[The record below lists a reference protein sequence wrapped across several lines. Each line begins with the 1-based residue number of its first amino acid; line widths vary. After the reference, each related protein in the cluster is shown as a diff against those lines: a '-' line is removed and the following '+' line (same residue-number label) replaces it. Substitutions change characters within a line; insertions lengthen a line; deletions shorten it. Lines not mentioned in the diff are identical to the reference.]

1 MSIFSKITILFLM
14 SIVIM
19 SVLSFQTNEIAQKN
33 MQSNIKDRYIESSK
47 ELYDFLIKDD
57 SLELSQRAKDLG
69 YEEVD
74 KKNIKSKEYKSIYSA
89 NISFGSIE
97 IIEIDKMYYL
107 VLQYLD
113 DEIIFL
119 DKKQNEYTLEKQVLN
134 YFVLADILILILMFV
149 SILNILKPLKN
160 ISKGMEVF
168 GRGDYKYRFLLDE
181 RKNDEI
187 TKLKKQ
193 FNTMAQNIDTLI
205 TSRKQ
210 LLGDISHELRTPLAK
225 AKLSL
230 AMMESSKHKDILYRS
245 IEQIDSLTNEILHL
259 ERLNSNSL
267 KLFTENVSIDDV
279 MLNVLSKVLVNES
292 ELNINE
298 HINFTILADINYISI
313 AIKNLIDNAL
323 KYKIKDVVYV
333 DIKENM
339 ISIKNFAKPLENDF
353 SYYTE
358 PFTKDDMSK
367 NGYGLG
373 LNIVKRILDLHG
385 FSLKYRYEKNYVVFE
400 INFNKIL
407 SS

>member
-74 KKNIKSKEYKSIYSA
+74 KKNIKSKKYKSIYST

-279 MLNVLSKVLVNES
+279 MLSVSSKILVDES
-292 ELNINE
+292 ELSINE
-298 HINFTILADINYISI
+298 YANFTILADINYISI

-323 KYKIKDVVYV
+323 KYKTKDLVYIE
-333 DIKENM
+333 IKENM
-339 ISIKNFAKPLENDF
+339 ISIKNFANPLENDF

-358 PFTKDDMSK
+358 PFTKADISK

-385 FSLKYRYEKNYVVFE
+385 FDLNYKYEKDYVVFE
-400 INFNKIL
+400 INFDKKT
-407 SS
+407 

>member
-74 KKNIKSKEYKSIYSA
+74 KKNIKSKEYKSIYST

-168 GRGDYKYRFLLDE
+168 GSGDYKYRFFLDE
-181 RKNDEI
+181 QKNDEI

-193 FNTMAQNIDTLI
+193 FNVMAQNIDMLI

-230 AMMESSKHKDILYRS
+230 EMMESSKHKDILYRS

-279 MLNVLSKVLVNES
+279 MLSVSSKILVDES
-292 ELNINE
+292 ELSINE
-298 HINFTILADINYISI
+298 YANFTILADINYISI

-323 KYKIKDVVYV
+323 KYKTKDLVYIE
-333 DIKENM
+333 IKENM
-339 ISIKNFAKPLENDF
+339 ISIKNFANPLENDF

-358 PFTKDDMSK
+358 PFTKADISK

-385 FSLKYRYEKNYVVFE
+385 FDLNYKYEKDYVVFE
-400 INFNKIL
+400 INFDKKI
-407 SS
+407 

>member
-1 MSIFSKITILFLM
+1 MSIFSKITTLFLM
-14 SIVIM
+14 SILIM
-19 SVLSFQTNEIAQKN
+19 SILSFKTNEIAQKN
-33 MQSNIKDRYIESSK
+33 MQNNIKDRYIESSK
-47 ELYDFLIKDD
+47 ELHDFLIKDD
-57 SLELSQRAKDLG
+57 SFELLEKAKDLG

-74 KKNIKSKEYKSIYSA
+74 KKFIKSKKYKSIYSA

-113 DEIIFL
+113 DEIVFL
-119 DKKQNEYTLEKQVLN
+119 DKKQNEYTLEKKVLN
-134 YFVLADILILILMFV
+134 YFVLVDILILILMFV
-149 SILNILKPLKN
+149 SILNILKPLKS

-168 GRGDYKYRFLLDE
+168 GSGDYKYRFLFDE

-193 FNTMAQNIDTLI
+193 FNNMAQNIDMLI

-267 KLFTENVSIDDV
+267 KLFMENVSIDDV
-279 MLNVLSKVLVNES
+279 MLNVLSKVLVDES

-353 SYYTE
+353 LYYTE

-385 FSLKYRYEKNYVVFE
+385 FSLKYRYEKNCVVFE

>member
-1 MSIFSKITILFLM
+1 MSIFSKITTLFLM
-14 SIVIM
+14 SILIM
-19 SVLSFQTNEIAQKN
+19 SILSFKTNEIAQKN
-33 MQSNIKDRYIESSK
+33 MQNNIKDRYIESSK
-47 ELYDFLIKDD
+47 ELHDFLIKDD
-57 SLELSQRAKDLG
+57 SSELLEKAKDLG

-74 KKNIKSKEYKSIYSA
+74 KKFIKSKKYKSIYSA

-113 DEIIFL
+113 DEIVFL
-119 DKKQNEYTLEKQVLN
+119 DKKQNEYTLEKKVLN
-134 YFVLADILILILMFV
+134 YFVLVDILILILMFV
-149 SILNILKPLKN
+149 SILNILKPLKS

-168 GRGDYKYRFLLDE
+168 GSGDYKYRFLFDE

-193 FNTMAQNIDTLI
+193 FNNMAQNIDMLI

-267 KLFTENVSIDDV
+267 KLFMENVSIDDV
-279 MLNVLSKVLVNES
+279 MLNVLSKVLVDES

-353 SYYTE
+353 LYYTE

-385 FSLKYRYEKNYVVFE
+385 FSLKYRYEKNCVVFE

>member
-14 SIVIM
+14 SILIM
-19 SVLSFQTNEIAQKN
+19 SILSFKTNEIAQKN

-57 SLELSQRAKDLG
+57 SLELSQRAKDIG

-74 KKNIKSKEYKSIYSA
+74 KKYIKSKKYKSIYST

-168 GRGDYKYRFLLDE
+168 GSGDYKYRFFLDE
-181 RKNDEI
+181 QKNDEI

-193 FNTMAQNIDTLI
+193 FNVMAQNIDTLI

-210 LLGDISHELRTPLAK
+210 LLGDISHELRTPLVK

-230 AMMESSKHKDILYRS
+230 EMMESSKHKDILYRS
-245 IEQIDSLTNEILHL
+245 IEQIDSLTKEILHL

-267 KLFTENVSIDDV
+267 KLFMENVSIDDV
-279 MLNVLSKVLVNES
+279 MLNVLSKVLVDES

-313 AIKNLIDNAL
+313 AIKNLVDNAL
-323 KYKIKDVVYV
+323 KYKTKDLVYIE
-333 DIKENM
+333 IKENM
-339 ISIKNFAKPLENDF
+339 ISIKNFANPLENDF

-358 PFTKDDMSK
+358 PFTKADISK

-385 FSLKYRYEKNYVVFE
+385 FDLNYRYEKDYVVFE
-400 INFNKIL
+400 INFDKKI
-407 SS
+407 

>member
-279 MLNVLSKVLVNES
+279 MLNVLSKVLVDES

-385 FSLKYRYEKNYVVFE
+385 FDLNYKYEKDYVVFE
-400 INFNKIL
+400 INFDKKI
-407 SS
+407 

>member
-1 MSIFSKITILFLM
+1 MSIFSKITTLFLM
-14 SIVIM
+14 SILIM
-19 SVLSFQTNEIAQKN
+19 SILSFKTNEIAQKN
-33 MQSNIKDRYIESSK
+33 MQNNIKDRYIESSK
-47 ELYDFLIKDD
+47 ELHDFLIKDD
-57 SLELSQRAKDLG
+57 SFELLEKAKDLG

-74 KKNIKSKEYKSIYSA
+74 KKFIKSKKYKSIYSA

-113 DEIIFL
+113 DEIVFL
-119 DKKQNEYTLEKQVLN
+119 DKKQNEYTLEKKVLN
-134 YFVLADILILILMFV
+134 YFVLVDIFILILMFV
-149 SILNILKPLKN
+149 SILNILKPLKS

-168 GRGDYKYRFLLDE
+168 GSGDYKYRFLFDE

-193 FNTMAQNIDTLI
+193 FNNMAQNIDTLI

-267 KLFTENVSIDDV
+267 KLFMENVSIDDV
-279 MLNVLSKVLVNES
+279 MLNVLSKVLVDES

-353 SYYTE
+353 LYYTE

-385 FSLKYRYEKNYVVFE
+385 FSLKYRYEKNCVVFE

>member
-1 MSIFSKITILFLM
+1 MSIFSKITTLFLM
-14 SIVIM
+14 SILIM
-19 SVLSFQTNEIAQKN
+19 SILSFKTNEIAQKN
-33 MQSNIKDRYIESSK
+33 MQNNIKDRYIESSK
-47 ELYDFLIKDD
+47 ELHDFLIKDD
-57 SLELSQRAKDLG
+57 SSELLEKAKDLG

-74 KKNIKSKEYKSIYSA
+74 KKFIKSKKYKSIYSA

-113 DEIIFL
+113 DEIVFL
-119 DKKQNEYTLEKQVLN
+119 DKKQNEYTLEKKVLN
-134 YFVLADILILILMFV
+134 YFVLVDILILILMFV
-149 SILNILKPLKN
+149 SILNILKPLKS

-168 GRGDYKYRFLLDE
+168 GSGDYKYRFLFDE

-193 FNTMAQNIDTLI
+193 FNNMAQNIDTLI

-267 KLFTENVSIDDV
+267 KLFMENVSIDDV
-279 MLNVLSKVLVNES
+279 MLNVLSKVLVDES

-353 SYYTE
+353 LYYTE

-385 FSLKYRYEKNYVVFE
+385 FSLKYRYEKNCVVFE

>member
-1 MSIFSKITILFLM
+1 MSIFSKITTLFLM
-14 SIVIM
+14 SILIM
-19 SVLSFQTNEIAQKN
+19 SILSFKTNEIAQKN
-33 MQSNIKDRYIESSK
+33 MQNNIKDRYIESSK
-47 ELYDFLIKDD
+47 ELHDFLIKDD
-57 SLELSQRAKDLG
+57 SSELLEKAKDLG

-74 KKNIKSKEYKSIYSA
+74 KKFIKSKKYKSIYSA

-113 DEIIFL
+113 DEIVFL
-119 DKKQNEYTLEKQVLN
+119 DKKQNEYTLEKKVLN
-134 YFVLADILILILMFV
+134 YFVLVDILILILMFV
-149 SILNILKPLKN
+149 SILNILKPLKS

-168 GRGDYKYRFLLDE
+168 GSGDYKYRFLFDE

-193 FNTMAQNIDTLI
+193 FNNMAQNIDTLI

-267 KLFTENVSIDDV
+267 KLFTEKVSIDDV
-279 MLNVLSKVLVNES
+279 MLNVLSKVLVDES

-385 FSLKYRYEKNYVVFE
+385 FSLKYRYEKNCVVFE